1 MSTFTRASGLRWLAR
16 IWITW
21 LVISIGPIALPW
33 IAVFVSGALLNV
45 AILATI
51 VLLILI
57 GLAPPSSSAG
67 GWLPPPPPGARAMD
81 DGTSQHAGMTLGE
94 LMKRGDVPRPGAK
107 PPGDS

>member
-21 LVISIGPIALPW
+21 LVISIGGVGGLAMIEPTALPW

-51 VLLILI
+51 VLLIRI
-57 GLAPPSSSAG
+57 GLAPPSSSSG
-67 GWLPPPPPGARAMD
+67 GRLPPPPPGARAMD
-81 DGTSQHAGMTLGE
+81 DGTSQHAGMTLG
-94 LMKRGDVPRPGAK
+94 
-107 PPGDS
+107 